1 MRFRHAGVMQPP
13 TRTDPPYVPPR
24 AWGRPVRRTPRA
36 AYLAG
41 AAILVIA
48 VAVALVHRPSHAE
61 RASDLQGFLQVMN
74 ADIESCAGGVG
85 ESLTALRLI
94 EAGRSHDVPD
104 AITIAGT
111 GASNCSPANN
121 ELIDDLEGYEV
132 PESLAS
138 FHLQDA
144 VTGLVSWAAPD
155 AEQVQA
161 DVAGFL
167 AARSSPA
174 KDAAHTA
181 LTQAIRK
188 LDAQRT
194 AADSRIGSAITSLAV
209 RAAPPRL
216 PG

>member
-1 MRFRHAGVMQPP
+1 MSAPS
-13 TRTDPPYVPPR
+13 
-24 AWGRPVRRTPRA
+24 RPVRRTPRT

-41 AAILVIA
+41 IAILVIA
-48 VAVALVHRPSHAE
+48 VAVGLVHHPSRAE
-61 RASDLQGFLQVMN
+61 RASDLRGVLQTMN

-85 ESLTALRLI
+85 ESLTALRAI
-94 EAGRSHDVPD
+94 DGGSSHDVTD
-104 AITIAGT
+104 AITVAGT

-138 FHLQDA
+138 FHLDKA

-161 DVAGFL
+161 DVADVLTARNPQAKG
-167 AARSSPA
+167 AARA
-174 KDAAHTA
+174 A
-181 LTQAIRK
+181 LTQSLRK
-188 LDAQRT
+188 LDAQR
-194 AADSRIGSAITSLAV
+194 ANADSLIDSAITSLAV

>member
-1 MRFRHAGVMQPP
+1 M
-13 TRTDPPYVPPR
+13 
-24 AWGRPVRRTPRA
+24 
-36 AYLAG
+36 
-41 AAILVIA
+41 A
-48 VAVALVHRPSHAE
+48 VAVGLVHRPSRAE
-61 RASDLQGFLQVMN
+61 RAADLRGFLQVMN

-94 EAGRSHDVPD
+94 DAGRSHDATD
-104 AITIAGT
+104 AVTIAGT

-138 FHLQDA
+138 FHLKNA

-161 DVAGFL
+161 DVADVL
-167 AARSSPA
+167 AARGTQA
-174 KDAAHTA
+174 EDAARAA
-181 LTQAIRK
+181 LTAALRK
-188 LDAQRT
+188 LDAQRS
-194 AADSRIGSAITSLAV
+194 AADSLINNAITSLAV
-209 RAAPPRL
+209 AAAPPRL